1 MDNYEYTT
9 NNSQNTT
16 GRGRQSLHGTSKA
29 IKREARRSL
38 NGNLTLAVG
47 AVFVFCML
55 ETLLILADFGAQEFS
70 FSLFWGTPVQYIP
83 TYVVEFLTDLVLGL
97 LCYGLSSIFLLLQY
111 RQRTRFGDLF
121 RGFRENAGTIM
132 LVQLAYV
139 LMTKVAHL
147 PLSIVSSYYHIR
159 LDSALPQHATVEIAA
174 YTVAFLIYIAADL
187 WIFYTYAL
195 IWYVLL
201 DYPELSW
208 HEVLRTSRRLMKGRR
223 LALLYVQLS
232 FLPYYLVSMLTC
244 GIAAFWVRAYVEAA
258 NAAFYRGLIIS
269 RQNKTSR

>member
-9 NNSQNTT
+9 NQSQNTT
-16 GRGRQSLHGTSKA
+16 AQGQQSLHEASKA

-38 NGNLTLAVG
+38 KGNLSWSVG
-47 AVFVFCML
+47 AVFVFCIL
-55 ETLLILADFGAQEFS
+55 ETLLILVDYGAQEVS
-70 FSLFWGTPVQYIP
+70 YSLLWDTPMQYIP
-83 TYVVEFLTDLVLGL
+83 DYVIEFLGDLVLGL

-111 RQRTRFGDLF
+111 GQPTGFSDLF
-121 RGFRENAGTIM
+121 RGFRENTGTIM

-147 PLSIVSSYYHIR
+147 PLYMVSEYYHIG
-159 LDSALPQHATVEIAA
+159 LDSAFSAQAVVAMLL
-174 YTVAFLIYIAADL
+174 YFVAFLIYIAADL

-201 DYPELSW
+201 DYPDLSW
-208 HEVLRTSRRLMKGRR
+208 HEVLRTSRRLMKGNR

-232 FLPYYLVSMLTC
+232 FIPWYLLCIFTF
-244 GIAAFWVRAYVEAA
+244 GIAAFWVRAYVEAT
-258 NAAFYRGLIIS
+258 NAAFYRGLILS